1 MLEVAIAIPFWLEL
15 AATLTGGLSGAMSA
29 TRARF
34 DIFGCV
40 FIACI
45 TGMGGGITRDLLLQ
59 DYGIYAFQN
68 PSLLL
73 SCAVAGVIVFY
84 FGKLATYLDPIVDLL
99 DNLSVAMWAIIGVGK
114 SLSAGLG
121 VIPSIILGTITAI
134 GGGVMRDV
142 LMNRPPE
149 AFQAGPLYG
158 SAALLGCTAFALMRT
173 YHFFPSL
180 AAGMCAALV
189 LGIRYGS
196 LVFGWSTRPP
206 RDYSDRVTRAVA
218 KPMQFVARKAH
229 VPLGKTARDR
239 GDNGKLARAARLW
252 TRFYNRI
259 SGRWMELRDT
269 TRDGAAPR
277 ATTPDAVEA
286 DCVHW
291 TDVPP
296 EADVP
301 YATLADAGAREAGAG
316 AGGSE
321 GTGASSASGA
331 EAGRRNAA
339 GRGDGTPPPDP
350 SDRLF
355 VNREELHR
363 VMGAIESRQEAEQPR
378 DPFEPRS

>member
-40 FIACI
+40 FIACV
-45 TGMGGGITRDLLLQ
+45 TGLGGGIMRDVLLQ

-73 SCAVAGVIVFY
+73 SCGVAGVIVFY

-121 VIPSIILGTITAI
+121 VVPSIILGTITAI
-134 GGGVMRDV
+134 GGGIMRDV

-158 SAALLGCTAFALMRT
+158 SAALLGCTAFGLMRE
-173 YHFFPSL
+173 YDFFPSL

-196 LVFGWSTRPP
+196 LAFGWSTRPP
-206 RDYSDRVTRAVA
+206 RDYSDKVTRAVA
-218 KPMQFVARKAH
+218 RPMRFVARKAH

-239 GDNGKLARAARLW
+239 ADRSRLAQVARLW
-252 TRFYNRI
+252 ARFYNRI

-269 TRDGAAPR
+269 VRDEPSTRGAAEG
-277 ATTPDAVEA
+277 AEA

-291 TDVPP
+291 ADVPP

-301 YATLADAGAREAGAG
+301 YAALANTAGRSGGDVAQAQEPAGGKANASAPQAGGPREAA
-316 AGGSE
+316 A
-321 GTGASSASGA
+321 
-331 EAGRRNAA
+331 NAA
-339 GRGDGTPPPDP
+339 PDP
-350 SDRLF
+350 SDRVF
-355 VNREELHR
+355 VSREELRR
-363 VMGAIESRQEAEQPR
+363 VMGTVEGQPDEEPR

>member
-15 AATLTGGLSGAMSA
+15 AAALTGGLSGAMSA
-29 TRARF
+29 VRARF

-40 FIACI
+40 FIACA
-45 TGMGGGITRDLLLQ
+45 TGLGGGITRDVLLQ

-73 SCAVAGVIVFY
+73 SCAVAGVAVFY

-114 SLSAGLG
+114 SLSAGLD
-121 VIPSIILGTITAI
+121 VVPSIILGTITAI

-158 SAALLGCTAFALMRT
+158 SAALVGCAAFGLMRE

-206 RDYSDRVTRAVA
+206 RDYSDKVTNAVV
-218 KPMQFVARKAH
+218 KPMQFVARKAR

-239 GDNGKLARAARLW
+239 GDSGRLARAARLW
-252 TRFYNRI
+252 TRFYNRV

-269 TRDGAAPR
+269 GRDDGRSPHGSCAEGA
-277 ATTPDAVEA
+277 EA

-291 TDVPP
+291 DDVPP

-301 YATLADAGAREAGAG
+301 YRMAPPPRRPGGR
-316 AGGSE
+316 GGSGE
-321 GTGASSASGA
+321 PEAVGRDASRRDESGPGA
-331 EAGRRNAA
+331 
-339 GRGDGTPPPDP
+339 PDP

-355 VNREELHR
+355 VNRDELRR
-363 VMGAIESRQEAEQPR
+363 VMGAIDGHTDAEPR

>member
-15 AATLTGGLSGAMSA
+15 SATLTGGLSGAMSA
-29 TRARF
+29 VRARY

-40 FIACI
+40 AIACA

-73 SCAVAGVIVFY
+73 CCAIGGVLVFY

-134 GGGVMRDV
+134 GGGILRDV

-158 SAALLGCTAFALMRT
+158 SAALLGCTAFGLMRT

-196 LVFGWSTRPP
+196 LAFGWSTRPP

-218 KPMQFVARKAH
+218 RPMQFVARKAH

-239 GDNGKLARAARLW
+239 GDDNRPLARFLRLW

-269 TRDGAAPR
+269 VRDDASSRLGGADEA
-277 ATTPDAVEA
+277 AEA
-286 DCVHW
+286 DCTHW
-291 TDVPP
+291 ADVPP

-301 YATLADAGAREAGAG
+301 YQALASDDPGARV
-316 AGGSE
+316 
-321 GTGASSASGA
+321 A
-331 EAGRRNAA
+331 EAAEAA
-339 GRGDGTPPPDP
+339 AEGADEAAVAAPPDP

-363 VMGAIESRQEAEQPR
+363 VMGEIEDRRAEEQR

>member
-29 TRARF
+29 VRARF

-40 FIACI
+40 FIACA
-45 TGMGGGITRDLLLQ
+45 TGLGGGITRDVLLQ
-59 DYGIYAFQN
+59 DYDIYAFQN

-73 SCAVAGVIVFY
+73 SCAIAGVIVFY

-173 YHFFPSL
+173 YAFFPSL

-206 RDYSDRVTRAVA
+206 RDYSDKVTRAVA
-218 KPMQFVARKAH
+218 KPMQFVARKAR

-239 GDNGKLARAARLW
+239 GDGGRLARAAKLW
-252 TRFYNRI
+252 TRFYNRV

-269 TRDGAAPR
+269 VRDDAAGRDAGCAEGA
-277 ATTPDAVEA
+277 EA
-286 DCVHW
+286 DCTHW
-291 TDVPP
+291 ADVPP

-301 YATLADAGAREAGAG
+301 YQALADATRPAPSDARRAPAGD
-316 AGGSE
+316 
-321 GTGASSASGA
+321 
-331 EAGRRNAA
+331 AA
-339 GRGDGTPPPDP
+339 PDAPDDRPPAPAPDP
-350 SDRLF
+350 SDRLL
-355 VNREELHR
+355 VDRDELR
-363 VMGAIESRQEAEQPR
+363 RALAEIEDRHAAEQPR